1 MKEKTSIIG
10 INFSVIGIS
19 NGLNVTM
26 ARSKTVSVTFLKL
39 MRQKGNVMGH
49 CKMTS
54 KIFDEFM
61 KEYSKLH
68 LQNWFAVVPEF
79 KLQQ

>member
-1 MKEKTSIIG
+1 
-10 INFSVIGIS
+10 
-19 NGLNVTM
+19 
-26 ARSKTVSVTFLKL
+26 
-39 MRQKGNVMGH
+39 MGH

-54 KIFDEFM
+54 KKFDEFM
-61 KEYSKLH
+61 KEYSKLQ